1 VSTVT
6 ITCLHSPTEIEGEQ
20 VCISCGEVLGY
31 LEVQSINSW
40 QTHDVGNFNRNG
52 MSWIIL
58 KLANSLNLPQYATQ
72 TIMRISLK
80 LVKHGITKKKAIFFA
95 TIHACRIHKIPR
107 LLSDIFYELEKSTG
121 KTTQKSEQSLFKMI
135 NRIIKR
141 IDGAHV
147 SIQPPDKEYYLQAY
161 LAKIQDIVIKETNA
175 KYFELIRT
183 RSVRNLSMAK
193 ADPSTAA
200 RKAIL
205 SCTCSILQTKVKQ
218 ILA

>member
-6 ITCLHSPTEIEGEQ
+6 ITCHHSPTEIDGEH
-20 VCISCGEVLGY
+20 VCIGCGQVLGY

-40 QTHDVGNFNRNG
+40 QTHDVGNFNKNG

-58 KLANSLNLPQYATQ
+58 KLADNLNLPQYAAQ

-80 LVKHGITKKKAIFFA
+80 LVKLGITKKKAIFFA
-95 TIHACRIHKIPR
+95 TMYACRIHKIPR
-107 LLSDIFYELEKSTG
+107 LLSEIFHELEKSSG
-121 KTTQKSEQSLFKMI
+121 KTTQKSEQSLFKML
-135 NRIIKR
+135 NRIAKKTDIH
-141 IDGAHV
+141 I

-161 LAKIQDIVIKETNA
+161 LAKIQNIVVKETNS

-183 RSVRNLSMAK
+183 RSVRNLSMTK

-205 SCTCSILQTKVKQ
+205 ACTSSILQSKVKQ
-218 ILA
+218 VLA